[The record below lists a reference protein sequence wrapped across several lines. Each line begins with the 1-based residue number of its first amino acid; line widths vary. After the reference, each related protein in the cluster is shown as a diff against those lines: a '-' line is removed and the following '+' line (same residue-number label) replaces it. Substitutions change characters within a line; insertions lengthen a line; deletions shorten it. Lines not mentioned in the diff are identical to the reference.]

1 MRDGRV
7 VERGSYPDLVAKQGD
22 FANFVLQHI
31 NDANDE
37 EGEEGERGEKHKEL
51 GEKKEDFFSVTKR
64 RREKAKN

>member
-37 EGEEGERGEKHKEL
+37 EGEEGERGEKDKL
-51 GEKKEDFFSVTKR
+51 
-64 RREKAKN
+64 